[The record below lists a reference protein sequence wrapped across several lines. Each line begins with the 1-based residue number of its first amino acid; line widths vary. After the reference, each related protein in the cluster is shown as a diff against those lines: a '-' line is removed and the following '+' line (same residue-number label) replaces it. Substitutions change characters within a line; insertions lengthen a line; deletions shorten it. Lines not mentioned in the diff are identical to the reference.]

1 MAAGIIPLAIP
12 SAPFKGLNLL
22 YIYIVFP
29 LVAGILL
36 IGGVFG
42 LPVVETSVWGGLFLT
57 LVVSYVG
64 MAMSLPLGIL
74 LALGRRSKM
83 PVVHYVCVFFI
94 ELCRGVPL
102 ITVLFMAGIL
112 LPLFL
117 PPASTSTSCC
127 ARCSACRCSP
137 PPTWPR

>member
-1 MAAGIIPLAIP
+1 M
-12 SAPFKGLNLL
+12 
-22 YIYIVFP
+22 
-29 LVAGILL
+29 
-36 IGGVFG
+36 FG
-42 LPVVETSVWGGLFLT
+42 LPVVETAVWGGLFLT

-83 PVVHYVCVFFI
+83 PAVHYVCVFFI

-117 PPASTSTSCC
+117 PTGVNFDKLLRALFGLSLFAAVLHGRGDPRWPAGHSEG
-127 ARCSACRCSP
+127 AV
-137 PPTWPR
+137 